1 MSQVSLGDGVEMAKE
16 STDTAPIEHQP
27 AQSAGDIGHLEV
39 MSLLSMTSPLI
50 LKVIRM
56 HRSDQHQCRL
66 HHSTPARPAMQ
77 GAAAG

>member
-39 MSLLSMTSPLI
+39 MSLLSMTRKYVTKEVNNISADCTTQHPPSPP
-50 LKVIRM
+50 
-56 HRSDQHQCRL
+56 CRERQPDNL
-66 HHSTPARPAMQ
+66 LTC
-77 GAAAG
+77 

>member
-39 MSLLSMTSPLI
+39 MKLLRNDFPSG
-50 LKVIRM
+50 LKRRSM
-56 HRSDQHQCRL
+56 HRNDQHQCRL
-66 HHSTPARPAMQ
+66 HHPTPARPAMQ